1 MNSKIYCSLDIET
14 SDFDPITGE
23 VLEVG
28 LVFFSVT
35 EHAIEILEEW
45 TTTCKPIGEVAP
57 RILALTGISKEELE
71 MSEPFE
77 NKKEII
83 QQKVAGAIIVG
94 HSISFDT
101 GFLEKKGITFSGQII
116 DTLDLAQIFL
126 PTANSYNLESLMNL
140 LGVDHKDAHRALADA
155 RATLVVLKKLI
166 AFFCSFPEQAKKELR
181 ELYTKNDPLTDFLYC
196 DLNPEIVSL
205 LKTKF
210 ITQRG
215 AEIISALKT
224 NKGVVSFPLGY
235 NHHQYVYGALEKTR
249 QKYLLVVPSEKEVY
263 RLWKHG
269 LAEPFWEINNYFDE
283 ELFNKNK
290 KNISSTQEKTFFS
303 KMIVWKYTNWQ
314 HSCLVDLNFSF
325 GLQFRSLAEA
335 TERNVSMDSIIEHM
349 VVAMDYQTFI
359 ECKEIVE
366 FQNRKLLIL
375 DIDKFE
381 SALTMIAT
389 KKVSWGDFLYSLKQY
404 GVQGPSKIISDE
416 LLVATDLFFG
426 LASMHMQKI
435 SAEVSQTVITPLI
448 RAGESFEAIKI
459 SAQNFCDRVVQ
470 ANTTLKL
477 KKLEVYVDALRSFFI
492 EDPQKIYWVE
502 QYENRL
508 TFFTSPIDLND
519 LSEAK
524 LQKFKKVVFT
534 ASLGSDS
541 LINYFEDRLAL
552 HDYEHV
558 SLGQQELTRKFEV
571 AIQPELGIPEK
582 LWDLT
587 LNLGYPGAILLG
599 NQAAVKNFY
608 EPNFLELQK
617 KYKVFVQG
625 FSGSTTK
632 MLENFSI
639 AENSLL
645 VATDKFVLKNA
656 GKHLKVK
663 TLVIT
668 RLPFEQFSHPLNMAQ
683 AAKYENAFLEYNI
696 PRALHNFHQII
707 SFFYSDQLEKIYI
720 VDQKIKKEYG
730 KYFIE
735 YLKKL
740 PFVEIS

>member
-1 MNSKIYCSLDIET
+1 MNAKIYCSLDIET

-45 TTTCKPIGEVAP
+45 TTTCKPNTEVAP

-71 MSEPFE
+71 MSESFE
-77 NKKEII
+77 SKKDAI
-83 QQKVAGAIIVG
+83 QEKVADAIIVG

-101 GFLEKKGITFSGQII
+101 GFLEKKGISFSGQTI
-116 DTLDLAQIFL
+116 DTLELAQIFL
-126 PTANSYNLESLMNL
+126 PTANSYNLESLMNI

-155 RATLVVLKKLI
+155 RATLVVLKKMI
-166 AFFCSFPEQAKKELR
+166 AFFCAFPEDAKKELR
-181 ELYTKNDPLTDFLYC
+181 ALYSNNDPLTNFLYC
-196 DLNPEIVSL
+196 DLGPEILSL
-205 LKTKF
+205 PKTKF
-210 ITQRG
+210 ITQRS
-215 AEIISALKT
+215 AEIASALKM

-235 NHHQYVYGALEKTR
+235 NHHQYVYGVLEKTR
-249 QKYLLVVPSEKEVY
+249 QKYLLVVPTEKEVY
-263 RLWKHG
+263 RLWQHG
-269 LAEPFWEINNYFDE
+269 VAEPYWEVDHYFDE
-283 ELFNKNK
+283 AVFEKNK
-290 KNISSTQEKTFFS
+290 KNISSAQERTFFS
-303 KMIVWKYTNWQ
+303 KMIVWKYMNWQ
-314 HSCLVDLNFSF
+314 HTCLVDLNFSF
-325 GLQFRSLAEA
+325 GLQYRPLAEA
-335 TERNVSMDSIIEHM
+335 TERNVSIDSITEHT

-359 ECKEIVE
+359 ECREIE
-366 FQNRKLLIL
+366 AFENRKLLIL

-389 KKVSWGDFLYSLKQY
+389 KKVSWRDFLYSLKQY
-404 GVQGPSKIISDE
+404 GLQGSSKTITDE
-416 LLVATDLFFG
+416 LLAATDLFFG
-426 LASMHMQKI
+426 LASMQLQKI
-435 SAEVSQTVITPLI
+435 SPDLNQIVITPLI
-448 RAGESFEAIKI
+448 RASESFQTIKI
-459 SAQNFCDRVVQ
+459 SAENFCLRILE
-470 ANTTLKL
+470 ANSILKL
-477 KKLEVYVDALRSFFI
+477 KKLEAYVDALRSFFI

-502 QYENRL
+502 QYENRF
-508 TFFTSPIDLND
+508 TFFTSPVELND

-552 HDYEHV
+552 RGYEHI

-571 AIQPELGIPEK
+571 VIKPELSISEK
-582 LWDLT
+582 LWELT
-587 LNLGYPGAILLG
+587 LNLGYPGAVLLA
-599 NQAAVKNFY
+599 NQSAVKNFY

-645 VATDKFVLKNA
+645 IATDKFVLKNA

-707 SFFYSDQLEKIYI
+707 SFFYSDQLEKVYI
-720 VDQKIKKEYG
+720 VDPKIRKEYG

-740 PFVEIS
+740 PFVEIL